1 MGLRELA
8 MKSRRV
14 EKKFCLDLIPGSF
27 AGQHARV
34 EQHPIDDEGLA
45 GVEHVAGDPGH
56 GFARRGPAQAGDGDV
71 RLKLAVLT
79 IDAEV
84 VDDPR
89 AALVKQT
96 DGVGLGDADPQGSR
110 LAAGWEHAG
119 AAQLHGEGRRL
130 QLAEGGDEPAHAA
143 AVDFVEEVQGQVEL
157 IDLLPAGTGDAAGEQ
172 LQIEVDGV
180 GQFEAQEQ
188 TWHGAI
194 DVEGRGEPETADGV

>member
-14 EKKFCLDLIPGSF
+14 EKKFRLDLIPGSF

-84 VDDPR
+84 VDGHPVAQ
-89 AALVKQT
+89 AAQPG
-96 DGVGLGDADPQGSR
+96 DLGA
-110 LAAGWEHAG
+110 LAA
-119 AAQLHGEGRRL
+119 R
-130 QLAEGGDEPAHAA
+130 DEALWREAIRP
-143 AVDFVEEVQGQVEL
+143 
-157 IDLLPAGTGDAAGEQ
+157 LLLYT
-172 LQIEVDGV
+172 
-180 GQFEAQEQ
+180 
-188 TWHGAI
+188 
-194 DVEGRGEPETADGV
+194 